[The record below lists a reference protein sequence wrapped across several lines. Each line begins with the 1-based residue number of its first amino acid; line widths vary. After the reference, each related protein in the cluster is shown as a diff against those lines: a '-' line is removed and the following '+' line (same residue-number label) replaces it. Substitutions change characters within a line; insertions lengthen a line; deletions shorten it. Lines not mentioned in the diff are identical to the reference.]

1 MNAPANGAGRPAT
14 LPAIRLDGVG
24 KRYWKLQEQ
33 AMLVRSLLP
42 FTRPTR
48 TEIWAI
54 RGVDLAVEP
63 GETVGLLGRNGAG
76 KTTMLRLLAGVS
88 RPTEGRV
95 HVEGRIAPLIG
106 VGVGFHREMSGREN
120 VYVNGMLLGLTK
132 AEIDARFAEIVAF
145 AELEDFIDTPV
156 SMTSTFHAA
165 GSVPAKAARRS
176 AL

>member
-1 MNAPANGAGRPAT
+1 M
-14 LPAIRLDGVG
+14 IRLDGVG

-33 AMLVRSLLP
+33 AMLMRSLLP

-48 TEIWAI
+48 SEIWAL
-54 RGVDLAVEP
+54 RGIDLSVAQ
-63 GETVGLLGRNGAG
+63 GETVGILGRNGAG

-95 HVEGRIAPLIG
+95 RVDGRIAPLIG

-132 AEIDARFAEIVAF
+132 SEIDARFEEIVAF
-145 AELEDFIDTPV
+145 AELDDFIDTPV
-156 SMTSTFHAA
+156 SITSTCHAP
-165 GSVPAKAARRS
+165 GRVSAKRASWS